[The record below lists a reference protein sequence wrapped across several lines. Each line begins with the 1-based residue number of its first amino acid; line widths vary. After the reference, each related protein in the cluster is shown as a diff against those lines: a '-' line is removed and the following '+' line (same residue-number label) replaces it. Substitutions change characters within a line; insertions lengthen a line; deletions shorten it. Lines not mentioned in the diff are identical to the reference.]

1 MGKLYVI
8 GIGPGGLEHMTLRAK
23 DAIEES
29 NIIIGYNKYID
40 VIKPI
45 VEDKELF
52 STGMRGEESRCR
64 KALELSKENN
74 IVALISTGDS
84 GIYGMAGL
92 ILQMKEDENV
102 EIIPGVTASSA
113 AGSVVG
119 APLMHDNCNI
129 SLSDLMT
136 PYDLIKKRVRNAA
149 DADMVISLYNPRS
162 KGRPHYLRDAIEII
176 KEYREL
182 NTPVA
187 VVRHALRE
195 GQEYKLFTLENF
207 DEEVVDMF
215 SIVIVGNSQS
225 LIKEGKF
232 ITPRGYNV

>member
-1 MGKLYVI
+1 MPKYSIILPTYN
-8 GIGPGGLEHMTLRAK
+8 A
-23 DAIEES
+23 S
-29 NIIIGYNKYID
+29 N
-40 VIKPI
+40 
-45 VEDKELF
+45 
-52 STGMRGEESRCR
+52 
-64 KALELSKENN
+64 
-74 IVALISTGDS
+74 
-84 GIYGMAGL
+84 
-92 ILQMKEDENV
+92 
-102 EIIPGVTASSA
+102 
-113 AGSVVG
+113 
-119 APLMHDNCNI
+119 
-129 SLSDLMT
+129 
-136 PYDLIKKRVRNAA
+136 
-149 DADMVISLYNPRS
+149 
-162 KGRPHYLRDAIEII
+162 YLRDAIEII